1 MFEDV
6 YAAMATLERELANFE
21 GESGEKARKSAGVL
35 AKKLNRVSELRSEF
49 YNRYRVVGEWISH
62 STLYE
67 LKDHSEI
74 KEERAPAIIENEGYA
89 NNYWAIVSLDED
101 GCYMDTIEDNFG
113 SPEGAWKRYDEMEMD
128 YIREHYLGAVEKSE
142 KK

>member
-1 MFEDV
+1 MSEDT
-6 YAAMATLERELANFE
+6 YRA
-21 GESGEKARKSAGVL
+21 
-35 AKKLNRVSELRSEF
+35 EF
-49 YNRYRVVGEWISH
+49 RNRYRVVGEWISH

-67 LKDHSEI
+67 LKDHSGVMG
-74 KEERAPAIIENEGYA
+74 EEAIIENDGFA

-113 SPEGAWKRYDEMEMD
+113 SPEEAWKRYDEMEMD
-128 YIREHYLGAVEKSE
+128 YIKGAVEKSE

>member
-1 MFEDV
+1 M
-6 YAAMATLERELANFE
+6 TRE
-21 GESGEKARKSAGVL
+21 
-35 AKKLNRVSELRSEF
+35 SELRAEF
-49 YNRYRVVGEWISH
+49 HNRYRVVGEWIYH

-67 LKDHSEI
+67 LKDHSGVMGEN
-74 KEERAPAIIENEGYA
+74 AIIENDSFA

-113 SPEGAWKRYDEMEMD
+113 SPEDAWEIYDKMEID
-128 YIREHYLGAVEKSE
+128 YIEERFGPVEKSE

>member
-6 YAAMATLERELANFE
+6 YNAMATLEKELANFE

-49 YNRYRVVGEWISH
+49 YNRYRVVGEWIGY

-67 LKDHSEI
+67 MKDHSDMLD
-74 KEERAPAIIENEGYA
+74 EESPAIIENEGFF
-89 NNYWAIVSLDED
+89 NNYWAIVSLDQD
-101 GCYMDTIEDNFG
+101 SCYMDTIEDNFG
-113 SPEGAWKRYDEMEMD
+113 SAKDAWKRYDEMEID
-128 YIREHYLGAVEKSE
+128 FIKERYFGPVEKSE

>member
-6 YAAMATLERELANFE
+6 YNAMATLEKELANFE
-21 GESGEKARKSAGVL
+21 GESGEKARESAGVL

-49 YNRYRVVGEWISH
+49 YNQYRVVGEWIGH

-67 LKDHSEI
+67 MKDHSDMLD
-74 KEERAPAIIENEGYA
+74 EESPAIIENEGFF
-89 NNYWAIVSLDED
+89 NNYWAIVSLDQD
-101 GCYMDTIEDNFG
+101 GCYMDTIEDDFR
-113 SPEGAWKRYDEMEMD
+113 SAEDAWKRYDEMEID
-128 YIREHYLGAVEKSE
+128 FIKERYFGPVEKSE

>member
-6 YAAMATLERELANFE
+6 YNAMATLEKELANFE

-49 YNRYRVVGEWISH
+49 YNQYRVVGEWIGY

-67 LKDHSEI
+67 MKDHSDMLD
-74 KEERAPAIIENEGYA
+74 EESPAIIENEGFF
-89 NNYWAIVSLDED
+89 NNYWAIVSLDQD
-101 GCYMDTIEDNFG
+101 GCYMDTIEDDFR
-113 SPEGAWKRYDEMEMD
+113 SEKDAWKCYDEMEID
-128 YIREHYLGAVEKSE
+128 FIKERYFGPVEKSE

>member
-6 YAAMATLERELANFE
+6 YNAMATLEKELANFE

-49 YNRYRVVGEWISH
+49 YKQYRVVGEWIGY

-67 LKDHSEI
+67 MKDHSDI
-74 KEERAPAIIENEGYA
+74 LDEESPAIIENEGFF
-89 NNYWAIVSLDED
+89 NNYWAIVSLDKD

-113 SPEGAWKRYDEMEMD
+113 SAKDAWKRYDEMEMD
-128 YIREHYLGAVEKSE
+128 YVKDHYFGPVEKSE

>member
-6 YAAMATLERELANFE
+6 YNAMATLEKELANFE

-49 YNRYRVVGEWISH
+49 YNQYRVVGEWIGY

-67 LKDHSEI
+67 MKDHSDMLD
-74 KEERAPAIIENEGYA
+74 EESPAIIENEGFF
-89 NNYWAIVSLDED
+89 NNYWAIVSLDQD
-101 GCYMDTIEDNFG
+101 GCYMDTIEDDFR
-113 SPEGAWKRYDEMEMD
+113 SAEDAWKRYDEMEID
-128 YIREHYLGAVEKSE
+128 FIKERYFGPVEKSE

>member
-6 YAAMATLERELANFE
+6 YNAMATLEKELANFE
-21 GESGEKARKSAGVL
+21 GESGEKARESAGVL

-49 YNRYRVVGEWISH
+49 YNQYRVVGEWIGY

-67 LKDHSEI
+67 MKDHSDMLD
-74 KEERAPAIIENEGYA
+74 EESPAIIENEGFF
-89 NNYWAIVSLDED
+89 NNYWAIVSLDQD
-101 GCYMDTIEDNFG
+101 GCYMDTIEDDFR
-113 SPEGAWKRYDEMEMD
+113 SAEDAWKRYDEMEID
-128 YIREHYLGAVEKSE
+128 FIKERYFGPVEKSE

>member
-6 YAAMATLERELANFE
+6 YNAMATLEKELANFE
-21 GESGEKARKSAGVL
+21 GESGEKARESAGVL

-49 YNRYRVVGEWISH
+49 YNQYRVVGEWIGY

-67 LKDHSEI
+67 MKDHSDMLD
-74 KEERAPAIIENEGYA
+74 EESPAIIENEGFF
-89 NNYWAIVSLDED
+89 NNYWAIVSLDQD
-101 GCYMDTIEDNFG
+101 GCYMDTIEDDFR
-113 SPEGAWKRYDEMEMD
+113 SAKDAWKRYDEMEID
-128 YIREHYLGAVEKSE
+128 FIKERYFGPVEKSE

>member
-1 MFEDV
+1 MLEDT
-6 YAAMATLERELANFE
+6 YNAMATLEKELANFE

-49 YNRYRVVGEWISH
+49 YNRYRVVGEWITR

-74 KEERAPAIIENEGYA
+74 MDENAIIENEDFS

-101 GCYMDTIEDNFG
+101 GCYMDTIEDDFR
-113 SPEGAWKRYDEMEMD
+113 SAKDAWKRYDEMEID
-128 YIREHYLGAVEKSE
+128 FIKERYFGPVEKSE

>member
-6 YAAMATLERELANFE
+6 YNAMATLERELANFE
-21 GESGEKARKSAGVL
+21 GESGEKARESAGVL

-49 YNRYRVVGEWISH
+49 YNQYRVVGEWIAH

-67 LKDHSEI
+67 LKDHSDIMGEN
-74 KEERAPAIIENEGYA
+74 AIIENEGFP
-89 NNYWAIVSLDED
+89 NNYWAIVSLDQD

-113 SPEGAWKRYDEMEMD
+113 SAKDAWKRYDEMEID
-128 YIREHYLGAVEKSE
+128 FIKERYFGPVEKSE